1 MTADFDPKQLSPGTA
16 VVLAKSGYAW
26 VYEARNAGQ
35 SPRGQLAGGDKDSDH
50 TALRKV
56 EPSEVSQL
64 GQARALLFCHAGLS
78 KRRLGLSALKGLDV
92 LELFAF
98 VRPAQGCAPS
108 PQGLAQALD
117 LPVPDNLPEQAQ
129 VLFDAANLLLRE
141 LDASLPLKQSAIL
154 GLAQVM
160 SDADWAW
167 SPMVNAILRD
177 KGLGGQGSVQR
188 NLAIWRDMPEWED
201 GGPQDPPGS
210 LPLKPDEVRTRLAD
224 MIKAGSQA
232 EIRPQQAAY
241 AQAVAEAFA
250 PAQAFGEPQTV
261 LAEAGTGT
269 GKTLGYLAPA
279 SVWADKNKGSVWLST
294 FTRVLQG
301 QLDQELDRLYPEPAQ
316 KQRQVVVRK
325 GRENYLCLMNYE
337 EASQSLA
344 LRQRDLVFL
353 ALMARWMQASRS
365 GELVGGDLPVWM
377 GELFSSATL
386 AELADHRGE
395 CLFSACNHYRRC
407 YVERS
412 IRKARQA
419 KLVIANHALVLH
431 QAATQ
436 AVNWRNGQ
444 AQSSEAG
451 LPTRYVFDEGHHLFD
466 AADSVFCAHLTGR
479 ETQEMR
485 RWLLGREDGRARPGR
500 RRGLQSRLDDLL
512 LESDEIDRATQ
523 QAIFAAT
530 CLPAPFWA
538 KRLAAQEPQGAVE
551 AFLLAVGRQVYA
563 RTANPQDPYT
573 LECDLRP
580 VLPELAETAT
590 ALQEA
595 LGKLEKP
602 LVTLERLLADLL
614 ANQPEQFD
622 SDQRRRLEGLIRSLT
637 LRAIEPLRSWR
648 AMMGD
653 LLSDE
658 APEGQVDWLEVVRID
673 GQDRDLG
680 AYRHFI
686 DPTRPL
692 MHTLRF
698 QSHGLLITSATLGD
712 TSGDPE
718 ADWRLAER
726 RTGAAFLPQ
735 PALLTR
741 HPSPFNYGEAA
752 RIIVITDVNKQDSA
766 QVAGAMRGLMQA
778 SSGGALGLFTS
789 IARMRQVHGLI
800 AEDLE
805 QEGLTLLAQH
815 IDASDP
821 GSLIEMFRSDTHA
834 CLIGTDA
841 LRDGIDVPGL
851 ALRMVIMDRVPWPRP
866 TIIHKAR
873 RAAFGGRLYDEQ
885 LVRFKL
891 RQAFGRLI
899 RRHDDRGVFV
909 MLDAALPTRL
919 TSAFPEGLEIERL
932 GLQEALAEIRGFF

>member
-1 MTADFDPKQLSPGTA
+1 MTPDFDPKQLSPSAA
-16 VVLAKSGYAW
+16 VVLARTGYAW
-26 VYEARNAGQ
+26 IYTANAGPGLLDEVE
-35 SPRGQLAGGDKDSDH
+35 SGPTR
-50 TALRKV
+50 LRRV
-56 EPSEVSQL
+56 EPSEVSRL
-64 GQARALLFCHAGLS
+64 GQAGAVIFCHAGLT

-98 VRPAQGCAPS
+98 VRPAQSCAPS
-108 PQGLAQALD
+108 AQGLALALD
-117 LPVPDNLPEQAQ
+117 LPVPNDDAQQAQ
-129 VLFDAANLLLRE
+129 TLLEAANLLLRE
-141 LDASLPLKQSAIL
+141 LDASLPLKQAAIV
-154 GLAQVM
+154 GLAQVL
-160 SDADWAW
+160 SEADWAW
-167 SPMVNAILRD
+167 SPYVNAILRA
-177 KGLGGQGSVQR
+177 KGLGGQANAQR
-188 NLAIWRDMPEWED
+188 NLAVWRDLPEWED
-201 GGPQDPPGS
+201 SGPIDPPGTQ
-210 LPLKPDEVRTRLAD
+210 PLRADEVRGRLAD
-224 MIKAGSQA
+224 LIAAGTQA

-279 SVWADKNKGSVWLST
+279 SIWADKNKGSVWLST

-325 GRENYLCLMNYE
+325 GRENYLCLMNFE
-337 EASQSLA
+337 EASQSMT
-344 LRQRDLVFL
+344 LRPRDLVFL
-353 ALMARWMQASRS
+353 ALMARWVQASRS

-377 GELFSSATL
+377 GELFSGAAL

-395 CLFSACNHYRRC
+395 CLFSACTHYRRC

-436 AVNWRNGQ
+436 AVGPSLQ
-444 AQSSEAG
+444 AAQASESG

-466 AADSVFCAHLTGR
+466 AADSVFCARLTGR
-479 ETQEMR
+479 ETQETR

-512 LESDEIDRATQ
+512 LENDAIDRATQ
-523 QAIFAAT
+523 QAIFGAT

-563 RTANPQDPYT
+563 RTAKPQDPYT
-573 LECDLRP
+573 LECDVRP
-580 VLPELAETAT
+580 VLPELAEAAA
-590 ALQEA
+590 ALNEA

-602 LVTLERLLADLL
+602 LVELERLLGELL
-614 ANQPEQFD
+614 ANQPDQFD

-648 AMMGD
+648 DMTAS

-658 APEGQVDWLEVVRID
+658 PLDGQVDWLEVVRID

-680 AYRHFI
+680 AFRHFI
-686 DPTRPL
+686 DPTQPL
-692 MHTLRF
+692 MQTLRF

-712 TSGDPE
+712 TSGDVE
-718 ADWRLAER
+718 ADWRLAEQ
-726 RTGAAFLPQ
+726 RTGACHLPQ
-735 PALLTR
+735 PPVMTR
-741 HPSPFNYGEAA
+741 HPSPFDYGKAA
-752 RIIVITDVNKQDSA
+752 RVLVVTDLNKQDPA
-766 QVAGAMRGLMQA
+766 QLAGAMRALMQA
-778 SSGGALGLFTS
+778 SGGGALGLFTS
-789 IARMRQVHGLI
+789 IARMRQVHGLM

-805 QEGLTLLAQH
+805 QAGLSLLAQH

-834 CLIGTDA
+834 CLMGTDA

-873 RAAFGGRLYDEQ
+873 RQAFGGRAYDEQ

-899 RRHDDRGVFV
+899 RRQDDRGVFV
-909 MLDAALPTRL
+909 MLDGGLPTRL
-919 TSAFPEGLEIERL
+919 TSAFPEGMEIERL
-932 GLQEALAEIRGFF
+932 GLQDALSQVKEFFSGTGD